1 VGFRSVAN
9 FPLDAK
15 YRLHHGLANGEFTCG
30 GRRVS
35 WNAVTLPH
43 GKFAIDVMEAGLGGE
58 MFTIDQSSF
67 DEHAIIL
74 ILR

>member
-1 VGFRSVAN
+1 MEVA
-9 FPLDAK
+9 
-15 YRLHHGLANGEFTCG
+15 G
-30 GRRVS
+30 S
-35 WNAVTLPH
+35 WVNWNSATRPH